1 MRIPYGRLMLLILTG
16 CILGLGIRFYGNLK
30 MFSGTAGFYYKEE
43 MITREQVQDFW
54 KEASPETQREVQD
67 IVLFRSKSGKEI
79 FNPNLNRTVKG
90 EVIEVAGNMN
100 LIMPGSL
107 MMGSFVSDSDDR
119 GCVISRKTAEELY
132 SSYEV
137 LGNVVRM
144 ENKNYYIRGILD
156 VNYEICMIQGGS
168 AAAYPKIR
176 VNAPRLPLS
185 VMEQQLAGIL
195 PAEYDKISEGDLYQG
210 IGGILFWIP
219 GWVLLYFIIGFCR
232 KGLKIL
238 AAKEWNHGWQIRVLE
253 IMKWGL
259 IILDFAG
266 SCGILFASLHFSDDY
281 IPSAWS
287 DFSFWIELCEGK
299 WGEFLSLLSGRLLYC
314 DGKML
319 GNLAGVAVT
328 SIVEGFLIGIG
339 AQGLVKKILQPL
351 ETIERDC

>member
-1 MRIPYGRLMLLILTG
+1 MRIPYIRLMLLILIG

-30 MFSGTAGFYYKEE
+30 TFSGTAGFYYKEDT
-43 MITREQVQDFW
+43 ITREQVQDFW
-54 KEASPETQREVQD
+54 NEASPETQREVRD
-67 IVLFRSKSGKEI
+67 IVLFRSKSGEAMS
-79 FNPNLNRTVKG
+79 NLNLNRTIKG

-107 MMGSFVSDSDDR
+107 MMGSFVSDIDDR
-119 GCVISRKTAEELY
+119 GCVISRKTAEKLF

-137 LGNVVRM
+137 LGDVVRM

-156 VNYEICMIQGGS
+156 VNYELCMVQGVR
-168 AAAYPKIR
+168 AATYPNIR
-176 VNAPRLPLS
+176 VDAPRLPLS

-195 PAEYDKISEGDLYQG
+195 PAEYDKISEGDLYRG

-219 GWVLLYFIIGFCR
+219 GWVLLYFIIGYCR

-238 AAKEWNHGWQIRVLE
+238 AAKEWNHVWQSRALEVL
-253 IMKWGL
+253 KWVL
-259 IILDFAG
+259 AFAG

-287 DFSFWIELCEGK
+287 EFSFWIELFESK

-314 DGKML
+314 DGQML

-328 SIVEGFLIGIG
+328 SIVEGFLLIFYSVRWRNDASCIR
-339 AQGLVKKILQPL
+339 QGSEL
-351 ETIERDC
+351 